1 MDEIYTGN
9 KCTAA
14 GMLNRNEHANLSKAL
29 HATDLERR
37 TAAARSLLK
46 EHP

>member
-14 GMLNRNEHANLSKAL
+14 GVLNRNEHGNLRKAL
-29 HATDLERR
+29 HAADLERR

-46 EHP
+46 EYP